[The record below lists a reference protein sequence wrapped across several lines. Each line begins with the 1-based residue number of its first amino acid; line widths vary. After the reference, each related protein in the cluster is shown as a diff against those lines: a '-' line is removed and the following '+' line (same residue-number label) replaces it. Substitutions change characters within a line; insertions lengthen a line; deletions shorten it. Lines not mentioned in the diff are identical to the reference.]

1 MSSSHPKIVIAPKK
15 KKTKV
20 ISSLKR
26 PPTTT
31 DSGSNQPSSLASS
44 TAIAG
49 GVAVGGAIAPPSP
62 TTVLP
67 PESQESHTTYND
79 KVSTITTK
87 TMKRPTGSV
96 LIKAYAKPPA
106 LPADF
111 YDTSLTALR
120 DALSTVLIRN
130 FEAKCG
136 GSIQPSPQQQ
146 QQQQSK
152 SLLQDDVCMEDAT
165 TTTITT
171 LQQKARP
178 HYSKLG
184 REELYRSVE
193 DLRVHGHGTRL
204 YLDVAALMDHA
215 AIETVRRLCAHCGGN
230 DDNVEI
236 NAIIDS
242 NTGHVGY
249 DITQISCIT
258 TNNNVFDHQSAGGV
272 GSSSTLDGGDDDVRR
287 TNILRRMRNVLRSSY
302 VEGYLTFVRSIFLAL
317 DGAYVYQSDISLED
331 ITGCIL
337 SSSSS
342 SSWGGRVLDRSL
354 VGVTSGG
361 MLGGGGSAY
370 TDTRIW
376 SLRDVGIACLRWH
389 ATMSLPSPPPVVD
402 SGGEEGRTIPVL
414 TTLILATTHTI
425 LSEYDQ
431 QRDGGDGKVSSSSS
445 TPSTVFDDV
454 RPLTRDCVRS
464 IIDLGSL
471 PSLLE
476 EIIIVASSR
485 FGREGMSW
493 KEALSE
499 GRRSASD
506 FLLHVEHRLK
516 RGVGLADYYFPGNA
530 NGVNVALRGLSRLDC
545 LKGANVMPQQ
555 QSSSGTIVTSSGDDV
570 VIWSPADDCA
580 RRIFPAIVERR
591 LLGPNLCIPGSGV
604 LEIGHLFPMLDDD
617 TMGSG
622 GDIAWKSHGTG
633 SKTYEDAKRLY
644 GLCWRMTAS
653 ASSTSSGGDST
664 MLTAM
669 NLLRVAFGKYG
680 RIRGHEIVQQ
690 GLPKLSLD
698 GTPIANNNMNLKDME
713 KMVVPDLLAFRKHLY
728 NLHSTAFRGEESFG
742 GTVRSILDDVLNGSA
757 SGSSLLDDGDAE
769 GGRRT
774 AELLAKHVDI
784 RFKDAKASAG
794 LSSGSGAAASSVPG
808 GLIDAAIAADAN
820 ESFQNEIFVLFRHL
834 HSKDVFEAFYKRE
847 LAKRLLTGRAVST
860 DMEWSFLT
868 KLKSECGTSYTSK
881 MEGMFQ
887 DIELSRDIMANF
899 TAYSSGLAASAS
911 PARAVSKA
919 VNMDVQLLTTG
930 FWPNYP
936 QYSNIILPPE
946 MLALRTKFETYYN
959 SKYQGRRIAWQY
971 SLGNCIVKASFPK
984 SAGPKELIVNV
995 CQSLV
1000 LLCFSDGDDGR
1011 GLTLDEVMKK
1021 TGIDDRPELERT
1033 LQSLSMGRE
1042 GTRVLR
1048 KVDYDSLAQ
1057 PVSPHGQ
1064 SPRDDNTDTN
1074 SSQKTKRQRVRRNV
1088 GPYDRF
1094 LFNASF
1100 TSNQRR
1106 IRITNITM
1114 KETSEERTKTHA
1126 AVSKDRLYFIDAAC
1140 VRIMKARK
1148 IIDHR
1153 DLIGEIMSQLKFPAS
1168 SADIKNRIES
1178 LIEREYMERVE
1189 NDRSKYKYLA

>member
-1 MSSSHPKIVIAPKK
+1 
-15 KKTKV
+15 
-20 ISSLKR
+20 
-26 PPTTT
+26 
-31 DSGSNQPSSLASS
+31 
-44 TAIAG
+44 
-49 GVAVGGAIAPPSP
+49 
-62 TTVLP
+62 
-67 PESQESHTTYND
+67 
-79 KVSTITTK
+79 
-87 TMKRPTGSV
+87 
-96 LIKAYAKPPA
+96 
-106 LPADF
+106 
-111 YDTSLTALR
+111 
-120 DALSTVLIRN
+120 
-130 FEAKCG
+130 
-136 GSIQPSPQQQ
+136 
-146 QQQQSK
+146 
-152 SLLQDDVCMEDAT
+152 
-165 TTTITT
+165 
-171 LQQKARP
+171 
-178 HYSKLG
+178 
-184 REELYRSVE
+184 
-193 DLRVHGHGTRL
+193 
-204 YLDVAALMDHA
+204 
-215 AIETVRRLCAHCGGN
+215 
-230 DDNVEI
+230 
-236 NAIIDS
+236 
-242 NTGHVGY
+242 
-249 DITQISCIT
+249 
-258 TNNNVFDHQSAGGV
+258 
-272 GSSSTLDGGDDDVRR
+272 
-287 TNILRRMRNVLRSSY
+287 
-302 VEGYLTFVRSIFLAL
+302 
-317 DGAYVYQSDISLED
+317 
-331 ITGCIL
+331 
-337 SSSSS
+337 
-342 SSWGGRVLDRSL
+342 
-354 VGVTSGG
+354 
-361 MLGGGGSAY
+361 
-370 TDTRIW
+370 
-376 SLRDVGIACLRWH
+376 
-389 ATMSLPSPPPVVD
+389 
-402 SGGEEGRTIPVL
+402 
-414 TTLILATTHTI
+414 
-425 LSEYDQ
+425 
-431 QRDGGDGKVSSSSS
+431 
-445 TPSTVFDDV
+445 
-454 RPLTRDCVRS
+454 
-464 IIDLGSL
+464 
-471 PSLLE
+471 
-476 EIIIVASSR
+476 
-485 FGREGMSW
+485 MSW
-493 KEALSE
+493 KKALSE

-530 NGVNVALRGLSRLDC
+530 NGVNVALRGLSRLDF

-555 QSSSGTIVTSSGDDV
+555 QSSSGTIMTSSGDDV
-570 VIWSPADDCA
+570 VVWSPADDCA
-580 RRIFPAIVERR
+580 RRIFPAIIERR
-591 LLGPNLCIPGSGV
+591 LLGPNLCISGSGV
-604 LEIGHLFPMLDDD
+604 LEMRHLFPMLDDD
-617 TMGSG
+617 TMGNG
-622 GDIAWKSHGTG
+622 GEIAWKSHGTG

-664 MLTAM
+664 TSTSSSAM
-669 NLLRVAFGKYG
+669 DLLRVAFGKYG

-690 GLPKLSLD
+690 GLPKMSSD
-698 GTPIANNNMNLKDME
+698 GTPIANNNINLKDME

-742 GTVRSILDDVLNGSA
+742 ATVRSILDDVLNGST

-794 LSSGSGAAASSVPG
+794 MSSGSGAAASSVPG

-911 PARAVSKA
+911 PAGAVSKA
-919 VNMDVQLLTTG
+919 VDMDVQLLTTG

-1000 LLCFSDGDDGR
+1000 LLCFKQSDGDDGR
-1011 GLTLDEVMKK
+1011 GFTLDEVMKK

-1048 KVDYDSLAQ
+1048 KVDYDSLTQ
-1057 PVSPHGQ
+1057 PVSPHGK
-1064 SPRDDNTDTN
+1064 SPSGDNTDTD
-1074 SSQKTKRQRVRRNV
+1074 SPQKTKRQRVRRNV

-1153 DLIGEIMSQLKFPAS
+1153 DLIGEVMSQLKFPAS
-1168 SADIKNRIES
+1168 SADIKKRIES

>member
-20 ISSLKR
+20 VISSMKR
-26 PPTTT
+26 PPTSGSSG
-31 DSGSNQPSSLASS
+31 SGSNQPSSLASS

-49 GVAVGGAIAPPSP
+49 GVAMGGAIAPPSP

-67 PESQESHTTYND
+67 PESQESHTTNN
-79 KVSTITTK
+79 KAPPTK
-87 TMKRPTGSV
+87 SAKRPTGSV

-111 YDTSLTALR
+111 YDTSLAALR
-120 DALSTVLIRN
+120 DALSTVLVRN
-130 FEAKCG
+130 FEAKCDG
-136 GSIQPSPQQQ
+136 TNNIQSPN
-146 QQQQSK
+146 QQQSK
-152 SLLQDDVCMEDAT
+152 SLSQDDVCMEDAT
-165 TTTITT
+165 TTTTITT
-171 LQQKARP
+171 LQQQKRP

-215 AIETVRRLCAHCGGN
+215 ASETVRRLCAHCGGN
-230 DDNVEI
+230 DEDSVEI

-249 DITQISCIT
+249 DITQILCT
-258 TNNNVFDHQSAGGV
+258 TIANNNVFDHQIGGHPNS
-272 GSSSTLDGGDDDVRR
+272 SSSTLDSGNDDVRR
-287 TNILRRMRNVLRSSY
+287 TNLLRRMRNVLRSSY

-337 SSSSS
+337 STSLQSSL
-342 SSWGGRVLDRSL
+342 GGRVLDRSS

-376 SLRDVGIACLRWH
+376 SLRDVGIACLRH
-389 ATMSLPSPPPVVD
+389 RCMPSVVD
-402 SGGEEGRTIPVL
+402 GGGEGRGITIPVL
-414 TTLILATTHTI
+414 TTLILATTHAI

-431 QRDGGDGKVSSSSS
+431 QRDCGGGDGKLSSSSSS

-545 LKGANVMPQQ
+545 LKGANVK

-570 VIWSPADDCA
+570 VVWSPADDCA

-604 LEIGHLFPMLDDD
+604 LEIRHLFPMLDDD
-617 TMGSG
+617 TMGNRG
-622 GDIAWKSHGTG
+622 EIAWKSHGTG

-664 MLTAM
+664 TSTAM
-669 NLLRVAFGKYG
+669 DLLRVAFGKYG

-690 GLPKLSLD
+690 GLPKLSSD
-698 GTPIANNNMNLKDME
+698 GTPIANNNINLKDME

-742 GTVRSILDDVLNGSA
+742 ATVRSILDDVLNGSA

-794 LSSGSGAAASSVPG
+794 MTSGSGAAASSVPG

-899 TAYSSGLAASAS
+899 AAYSSGLAASAS
-911 PARAVSKA
+911 SAGAVGKA
-919 VNMDVQLLTTG
+919 VDMDVQLLTTG

-946 MLALRTKFETYYN
+946 MLALRTQFETYYN

-1000 LLCFSDGDDGR
+1000 LLCFQSDGDDGR
-1011 GLTLDEVMKK
+1011 GLTLDEVMRK

-1048 KVDYDSLAQ
+1048 KVDYDSLTQ
-1057 PVSPHGQ
+1057 PVSPHGK
-1064 SPRDDNTDTN
+1064 SPSGDNTDTD
-1074 SSQKTKRQRVRRNV
+1074 SPQKTKRQRVRRNV

-1153 DLIGEIMSQLKFPAS
+1153 DLIGEVMSQLKFPAS
-1168 SADIKNRIES
+1168 SADIKKRIES